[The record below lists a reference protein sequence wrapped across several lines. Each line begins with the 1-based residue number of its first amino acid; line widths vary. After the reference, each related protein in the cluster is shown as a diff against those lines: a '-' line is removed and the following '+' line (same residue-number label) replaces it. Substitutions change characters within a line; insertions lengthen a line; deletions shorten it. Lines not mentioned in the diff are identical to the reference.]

1 MFRTSFRKYLL
12 VLFLLVLALIEIPII
27 MVGHTA
33 KPVPSDTIIV
43 LGAKLI
49 GREPSAIL
57 LLRLEEA
64 LRLYEAKYAA
74 AIIVSGGKGWDE
86 EISEAAAMRQFMIS
100 RGVPAASV
108 YIEEQSK
115 NTFQN
120 LAYSQAIMRE
130 KSLSSA
136 IIVSNAS
143 HIRRALALANQLGM
157 QATGSAAP
165 MANNLYL
172 TTKQYAREGAAM
184 VSLLFMEPK

>member
-12 VLFLLVLALIEIPII
+12 VLSLLLLAVVEVPII
-27 MVGHTA
+27 MAGHTA
-33 KPVPSDTIIV
+33 KPVPSDAIIV

-49 GREPSAIL
+49 GREPSTIL
-57 LLRLEEA
+57 RLRLEEA
-64 LRLYEAKYAA
+64 LRLYEAKYAS

-86 EISEAAAMRQFMIS
+86 DISEAVAMKTFLIS
-100 RGVPAASV
+100 RGVPEASV

-120 LAYSQAIMRE
+120 LAFSQTIMRE

-165 MANNLYL
+165 MADNLYL
-172 TTKQYAREGAAM
+172 TTKQYIREGAAM
-184 VSLLFMEPK
+184 VSLVFVEPR